1 VERTE
6 FEKEVL
12 EKNEKIADL
21 KERLQVKFALF
32 SRARSIFS
40 CSRSL
45 SLVSTL
51 YSLLPNL
58 YSLLSRSIYPCQ
70 NFLWHT
76 ARLESSFPSRAI
88 FCLQE
93 KKSETAIELRYLAKE
108 SKATYSCTQRSR
120 EKQLRDL
127 MDQCTLVEDEL
138 AIEQRATTMQQEF
151 LQRKLAALS
160 EKSLDVQTKN
170 DKDSND
176 KTKLLEQLTE
186 EQTVNKER
194 LFDLEKK
201 YQYDVNTRAAKAEEE
216 RRMLELQ
223 VSACACVFVSTFCVC
238 RRA

>member
-1 VERTE
+1 
-6 FEKEVL
+6 
-12 EKNEKIADL
+12 
-21 KERLQVKFALF
+21 
-32 SRARSIFS
+32 
-40 CSRSL
+40 
-45 SLVSTL
+45 
-51 YSLLPNL
+51 
-58 YSLLSRSIYPCQ
+58 
-70 NFLWHT
+70 
-76 ARLESSFPSRAI
+76 
-88 FCLQE
+88 
-93 KKSETAIELRYLAKE
+93 LRYLAKE

-127 MDQCTLVEDEL
+127 MDQCALVEDEL

-201 YQYDVNTRAAKAEEE
+201 YLYDVNTRAAKAEEE

-223 VSACACVFVSTFCVC
+223 VSACACVFLSTFCVC
-238 RRA
+238 QRASTNASCRKKGCLLKVGRRNVRMQMYQSGAHKKWSVRLTHTCYF

>member
-1 VERTE
+1 M
-6 FEKEVL
+6 
-12 EKNEKIADL
+12 
-21 KERLQVKFALF
+21 
-32 SRARSIFS
+32 
-40 CSRSL
+40 
-45 SLVSTL
+45 
-51 YSLLPNL
+51 
-58 YSLLSRSIYPCQ
+58 
-70 NFLWHT
+70 
-76 ARLESSFPSRAI
+76 
-88 FCLQE
+88 
-93 KKSETAIELRYLAKE
+93 RYLAKE

-127 MDQCTLVEDEL
+127 MDQCALVEDEL

-201 YQYDVNTRAAKAEEE
+201 YLYDVNTRAAKAEEE

-238 RRA
+238 QRASTNASCRKKGCLLKVGRRNVRMQMYQSGAHKKWSVRLTHTCYF

>member
-1 VERTE
+1 
-6 FEKEVL
+6 
-12 EKNEKIADL
+12 
-21 KERLQVKFALF
+21 
-32 SRARSIFS
+32 
-40 CSRSL
+40 
-45 SLVSTL
+45 
-51 YSLLPNL
+51 
-58 YSLLSRSIYPCQ
+58 
-70 NFLWHT
+70 
-76 ARLESSFPSRAI
+76 LESSFSSRAI

>member
-1 VERTE
+1 M
-6 FEKEVL
+6 
-12 EKNEKIADL
+12 
-21 KERLQVKFALF
+21 
-32 SRARSIFS
+32 
-40 CSRSL
+40 
-45 SLVSTL
+45 
-51 YSLLPNL
+51 
-58 YSLLSRSIYPCQ
+58 
-70 NFLWHT
+70 
-76 ARLESSFPSRAI
+76 
-88 FCLQE
+88 
-93 KKSETAIELRYLAKE
+93 RYLAKE